1 MPQKLRLLDKLRN
14 LLDQHHQNHA
24 ECFNSLLPWS
34 DFLRKAEPTAFNAGV
49 SASPSVAFELP
60 NLRILREEV
69 ADTRENLCFES
80 TSRRKFAAD
89 PGQAEALPVRDMLL
103 GPTKPL

>member
-1 MPQKLRLLDKLRN
+1 MPR
-14 LLDQHHQNHA
+14 
-24 ECFNSLLPWS
+24 S
-34 DFLRKAEPTAFNAGV
+34 DFLGKAEPTAFNAGV

-69 ADTRENLCFES
+69 ADTPENLCFES
-80 TSRRKFAAD
+80 TSRRKSAAD